1 MEALFL
7 NLVDMSIAA
16 SWLVL
21 AILAVRFLFRRIPKW
36 ISCLLWALVAL
47 RLLCPFSIESTF
59 SLVPDTEFQASTIS
73 EVQSRGEIIDS
84 SGNVV
89 LEKGPVPQ
97 GKGQILDSG
106 GNVVLERP
114 MDSTP
119 GSGPERTWVP
129 ILSRIWIVGFGM
141 MLVYVLISYLLLKQ
155 KVATSIPIGNG
166 IKRSEFVDTPF
177 VLGLIRP
184 VIYLPAR
191 MDAEYVPYVIAHER
205 AHIRRH
211 DHWWKP
217 LGYLLLSIY
226 WFNPVLWIAYILL
239 CRDIEAAC
247 DEKVIRDMPIDGRR
261 AYSTALLNCSVQRS
275 RIAACPLAFG
285 EVGVKERIKGVMN
298 YKKPAFWVVVTA
310 LIMGC
315 VIAVCFLTS
324 PKREIEFKAA
334 EITPQGLLLECKP
347 KSAVSDLEIQNCQL
361 EYGDGEGKTV
371 EMLGQPKGETGIS
384 LTAVEK
390 GWQVDWSENFG
401 ILLPGNYR
409 MVLTY
414 TDKETGEN
422 QEDTLEFTVETS
434 GVYMWRNTDDESV
447 EMPRENETS
456 IRVPGKAE
464 IFLEYGTGREWEL
477 RNARTGETLFSGDV
491 RSVAFADLNGDGI
504 CEVYAAVN
512 DGENRWVQCY
522 DLAAGQKLTL
532 PEDDAFFNTL
542 VVQKDHLFLVKR
554 TLPENASYGVASC
567 WQLSLTSN
575 GIEAL
580 PLEQAY
586 LPLTRQITGIETCG
600 RRLTT
605 LNAQQIPVMKSLLE
619 DLKGHVIQASPEEF
633 AQAQAN
639 YMNSIPIKVSYAL
652 GYRVVNVM
660 QDCSMIW
667 EDGSGEGY
675 IPSDPEPLRS
685 FLAQLTDCV
694 LDRETSGTPFASE
707 DEPWKWTSQ
716 ITPLAIRSAK
726 AYAILEYEQTE
737 TGTHSSSTNGAISQ
751 ETLRN
756 LLTILNGIPKE
767 AITPGA
773 NVQGCNFR
781 DIAQDFQ
788 GTGCSIKL
796 LDGTND
802 LAVAIRW
809 TGEKAEML
817 LTSQTQQY
825 DDRFAEY
832 LQNARLWVIQDEK
845 LENFLQ
851 SFWEEPPVIFYTVG
865 GEYNWQTPV
874 DFQYGDFSLKLNLID
889 SWIYEQVPYTA
900 EGHTGIRC
908 RPRDVDSGWIYFSYW
923 PTGFSP
929 EEEPDRLIIEGSS
942 QLGPFYT
949 SYPSSAGTPN
959 NFSTR
964 GVIWSYQRTPL
975 QQGDYAVINEG
986 ADSWFLTYQDQIN
999 DTMLLAE
1006 IQDS

>member
-1 MEALFL
+1 MEVLFL
-7 NLVDMSIAA
+7 KLLDMSIAA

-21 AILAVRFLFRRIPKW
+21 AIMAVRFLFRRIPKW

-59 SLVPDTEFQASTIS
+59 SLVPDTEFQESAIS

-89 LEKGPVPQ
+89 LEKGLVPQ
-97 GKGQILDSG
+97 GKGQILDSS
-106 GNVVLERP
+106 GNVVLEKP
-114 MDSTP
+114 MDLTPDSSSTQ
-119 GSGPERTWVP
+119 EWVP
-129 ILSRIWIVGFGM
+129 ILSTIWIVGLGI
-141 MLVYVLISYLLLKQ
+141 MLAYVLISYLLLKQ
-155 KVATSIPIGNG
+155 KVATSIPIEKN

-191 MDAEYVPYVIAHER
+191 MNAEDIPYVIAHEQ

-247 DEKVIRDMPIDGRR
+247 DEKVIRDMPMDGRR
-261 AYSTALLNCSVQRS
+261 AYSTALLNCSVQSRS
-275 RIAACPLAFG
+275 IAACPLAFG
-285 EVGVKERIKGVMN
+285 EVGVKERIKGVMH
-298 YKKPAFWVVVTA
+298 YKKPAFWVIVTA
-310 LIMGC
+310 LVMGC

-334 EITPQGLLLECKP
+334 VITPQGLLLECKP
-347 KSAVSDLEIQNCQL
+347 KSSDLEIQNCQL
-361 EYGDGEGKTV
+361 EYDDGEWKPV
-371 EMLGQPKGETGIS
+371 EMLGQPKEETSIS
-384 LTAVEK
+384 LTAAET

-401 ILLPGNYR
+401 ILLPGSYR

-422 QEDTLEFTVETS
+422 QEDTLEFPVETS
-434 GVYMWRNTDDESV
+434 GVYLWRNTDDDSV
-447 EMPRENETS
+447 EMPRENENS
-456 IRVPGKAE
+456 IRVPGKE
-464 IFLEYGTGREWEL
+464 DIYLEYGIVGDGEWGL
-477 RNARTGETLFSGDV
+477 RNASTGETLFSGDV
-491 RSVAFADLNGDGI
+491 RSVAFADLNGDKI
-504 CEVYAAVN
+504 CEVYAVVN
-512 DGENRWVQCY
+512 DSEHRWVQCY
-522 DLAAGQKLTL
+522 DPAAGQKLTL

-542 VVQKDHLFLVKR
+542 VVQKDHLFLIKR
-554 TLPENASYGVASC
+554 TLPKNATYGVASC
-567 WQLSLTSN
+567 WQLALTSD
-575 GIEAL
+575 GLEAL

-586 LPLTRQITGIETCG
+586 QPLTRQITGIQTCG
-600 RRLTT
+600 RRITT
-605 LNAQQIPVMKSLLE
+605 LNAQQVSVMKTLLN
-619 DLKGHVIQASPEEF
+619 DLEGHVIPASPEEF

-639 YMNSIPIKVSYAL
+639 YMNNLPIKVSYAL

-667 EDGSGEGY
+667 EDGSEEGY
-675 IPSDPEPLRS
+675 LLSNPEPLRS
-685 FLAQLTDCV
+685 FLVQITDCV
-694 LDRETSGTPFASE
+694 VDRETSGTPFASE

-726 AYAILEYEQTE
+726 AYATLEYEQT
-737 TGTHSSSTNGAISQ
+737 GNSTHSSSTNGAISQ
-751 ETLRN
+751 ETLQN
-756 LLTILNGIPKE
+756 LLTILNEIPKE
-767 AITPGA
+767 AITPGED
-773 NVQGCNFR
+773 VQGCNFR
-781 DIAQDFQ
+781 DIAQDFK

-796 LDGTND
+796 LDGTNE

-809 TGEKAEML
+809 TDEKAEML
-817 LTSQTQQY
+817 LTSQTEQY

-845 LENFLQ
+845 LEAFLQ
-851 SFWEEPPVIFYTVG
+851 SFWEEPPVILYTVG

-874 DFQYGDFSLKLNLID
+874 DFQYGDFSMKLNLID

-900 EGHTGIRC
+900 GGHTGIRC

-923 PTGFSP
+923 PAGYSS

-942 QLGPFYT
+942 MLGTFYT

-964 GVIWSYQRTPL
+964 GVIWSYERTPL

-1006 IQDS
+1006 IQYS

>member
-1 MEALFL
+1 MEVLFL
-7 NLVDMSIAA
+7 KLLDMSIAA

-21 AILAVRFLFRRIPKW
+21 AIMAVRFLFRRIPKW

-59 SLVPDTEFQASTIS
+59 SLVPDTEFQESAIS

-89 LEKGPVPQ
+89 LEKGLVPQ
-97 GKGQILDSG
+97 GKGQILDSS
-106 GNVVLERP
+106 GNVVLEKP
-114 MDSTP
+114 MDLTPDSSSTQ
-119 GSGPERTWVP
+119 EWVP
-129 ILSRIWIVGFGM
+129 ILSTIWIVGLGI
-141 MLVYVLISYLLLKQ
+141 MLAYVLISCLLLKQ
-155 KVATSIPIGNG
+155 RVATSIPMGKG

-191 MDAEYVPYVIAHER
+191 MNAEDVPYVIAHEQ

-217 LGYLLLSIY
+217 SGYLLLSIY

-247 DEKVIRDMPIDGRR
+247 DEKVIRDMPMDGRR
-261 AYSTALLNCSVQRS
+261 AYSTALLNCSVQSRS
-275 RIAACPLAFG
+275 IAACPLAFG
-285 EVGVKERIKGVMN
+285 EVGVKERIKGVMH

-310 LIMGC
+310 LVMGC
-315 VIAVCFLTS
+315 VIAVCFLTN

-347 KSAVSDLEIQNCQL
+347 KSSDLEIQNCQL
-361 EYGDGEGKTV
+361 EYDDGEWKPV
-371 EMLGQPKGETGIS
+371 EMLGQPKREKSIS
-384 LTAVEK
+384 LTAAEK

-401 ILLPGNYR
+401 ILLPGSYR
-409 MVLTY
+409 MVLTC

-434 GVYMWRNTDDESV
+434 GVYMWRNTDDTSV
-447 EMPRENETS
+447 EMPRDSENS
-456 IRVPGKAE
+456 IRVPGKEE
-464 IFLEYGTGREWEL
+464 IHLEYGIVGDGEWGL
-477 RNARTGETLFSGDV
+477 RNASTGETLFSGDV
-491 RSVAFADLNGDGI
+491 RSVAFADMNADGI
-504 CEVYAAVN
+504 CEVYAVVN
-512 DGENRWVQCY
+512 DDEHRWVQCY
-522 DLAAGQKLTL
+522 DLAAGQKWSL

-542 VVQKDHLFLVKR
+542 VVQKDHLFLIKR
-554 TLPENASYGVASC
+554 TLPKNATYGVASC
-567 WQLSLTSN
+567 WQLALTSD
-575 GIEAL
+575 GLEAL

-586 LPLTRQITGIETCG
+586 QPLTHQITGIQTCG

-605 LNAQQIPVMKSLLE
+605 LNAQQVSVMKTLLN
-619 DLKGHVIQASPEEF
+619 DLEGHVRQASAEEF

-652 GYRVVNVM
+652 GYRVVNVT
-660 QDCSMIW
+660 QEGTMIW
-667 EDGSGEGY
+667 EDGSEEGY
-675 IPSDPEPLRS
+675 LLSNPEPLRS
-685 FLAQLTDCV
+685 FLAQITDCV
-694 LDRETSGTPFASE
+694 VDRETSGTPFASE

-726 AYAILEYEQTE
+726 AYATLEYEQTDNS
-737 TGTHSSSTNGAISQ
+737 THSSSTNGAISQ
-751 ETLRN
+751 ETLQN
-756 LLTILNGIPKE
+756 LLTILNEIPKE
-767 AITPGA
+767 AITPGE

-781 DIAQDFQ
+781 DIAQDFK
-788 GTGCSIKL
+788 GTSCSITL

-809 TGEKAEML
+809 TGDKAEML
-817 LTSQTQQY
+817 LTSQTEQY
-825 DDRFAEY
+825 SDRFAEY

-845 LENFLQ
+845 LEAFLQ
-851 SFWEEPPVIFYTVG
+851 SFWEEPQVIMYTVG
-865 GEYNWQTPV
+865 GEYNWQTPI

-923 PTGFSP
+923 PAGFSP

-942 QLGPFYT
+942 VLGPFYT

-1006 IQDS
+1006 IQYS